1 MRSLLPLTV
10 YCISLVS
17 LQQLRAL
24 PAAERPD
31 TARLDLINKL
41 FDQSEEEASVSGRRT
56 DIATPSSASSRFP
69 KWLSNFPRSP
79 PAAGVRTVPPSLS
92 WARPSEQ
99 IEQRAPRARRHAHP
113 SRGGHHYPHHA
124 QLMRVGCVL
133 GTCQVQNLSHRL
145 YQLIGQSGREDSSPI
160 NPKSPHSY
168 G

>member
-17 LQQLRAL
+17 LQQLLAL
-24 PAAERPD
+24 PAEERPD
-31 TARLDLINKL
+31 RNRWDLLKLIDQREDTA
-41 FDQSEEEASVSGRRT
+41 SPSGSQAHGT
-56 DIATPSSASSRFP
+56 VPAPAPSQYP
-69 KWLSNFPRSP
+69 KGLPGFPRHQ
-79 PAAGVRTVPPSLS
+79 PATGVRASPNLA
-92 WARPSEQ
+92 WARPSEASQ
-99 IEQRAPRARRHAHP
+99 MERRVQRARRHAHLG
-113 SRGGHHYPHHA
+113 SRGGHHHP

-160 NPKSPHSY
+160 NPRSPHSY